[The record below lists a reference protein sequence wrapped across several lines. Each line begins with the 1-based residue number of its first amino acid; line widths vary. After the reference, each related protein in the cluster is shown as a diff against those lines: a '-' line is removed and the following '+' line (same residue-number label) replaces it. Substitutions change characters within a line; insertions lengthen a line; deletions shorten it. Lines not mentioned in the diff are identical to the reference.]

1 MKRLLSAC
9 ISLSLLL
16 CLAAC
21 GSPSAPEG
29 SVPSSAEPDPPAVSD
44 QTPQEEPPSGSTED
58 SSLDPRGI
66 PGMDSYALLTV
77 LSGAPYEVPKGELTP
92 AAAENTAGAFTC
104 TSTGGGEGSG
114 VMYDYSLTLDED
126 EEIVGATFGIMST
139 TASEG
144 ELLTAADLYF
154 YAVSLLKYD
163 TADTD
168 ALTEWFAANLAN
180 ASEDA
185 IETTIGDATF
195 QLYGTPGTMYWVD
208 ISKA

>member
-1 MKRLLSAC
+1 MPNRIRRQYRIRPPRRSRHP
-9 ISLSLLL
+9 
-16 CLAAC
+16 AAQKT
-21 GSPSAPEG
+21 A
-29 SVPSSAEPDPPAVSD
+29 
-44 QTPQEEPPSGSTED
+44 
-58 SSLDPRGI
+58 LWIRGEFREWI
-66 PGMDSYALLTV
+66 ATHFSRCFL
-77 LSGAPYEVPKGELTP
+77 GAPYEVPKGELTP

-139 TASEG
+139 TASER

>member
-29 SVPSSAEPDPPAVSD
+29 SGPSSAEPDPLSSIGSD
-44 QTPQEEPPSGSTED
+44 PQEEPPSGSAED

-77 LSGAPYEVPKGELTP
+77 LSGAPYEVPKGELTRP
-92 AAAENTAGAFTC
+92 RQKTLLSAFTC

-126 EEIVGATFGIMST
+126 EEIVGATFRNYEHHG
-139 TASEG
+139 
-144 ELLTAADLYF
+144 F
-154 YAVSLLKYD
+154 
-163 TADTD
+163 
-168 ALTEWFAANLAN
+168 
-180 ASEDA
+180 
-185 IETTIGDATF
+185 
-195 QLYGTPGTMYWVD
+195 
-208 ISKA
+208 